1 MEFPLTNHLIP
12 SDTKV
17 TESPAA
23 EPAVVDNE
31 VEPLAADR
39 TPLVPDDATLP
50 NKTALGA
57 VIECAADVAP
67 TAKIYCNPELGAGR
81 VTVLAAVALKTKN
94 PPESEAERVL
104 EAVIEVTDVFCDAAL
119 MLANS

>member
-1 MEFPLTNHLIP
+1 LELPLTNHLEP
-12 SDTKV
+12 SETNE

-23 EPAVVDNE
+23 DPVVVANE

-39 TPLVPDDATLP
+39 TPVVPAEATLP

-57 VIECAADVAP
+57 VIECEAEVAP
-67 TAKIYCNPELGAGR
+67 MAKVYWSPEFGAGR
-81 VTVLAAVALKTKN
+81 VTVLAAVELNTKN
-94 PPESEAERVL
+94 PPESDAGKVL
-104 EAVIEVTDVFCDAAL
+104 EAVTEVTDALCELTL